1 MRFDLETRYNYYD
14 VAGHV
19 NNAVYLT
26 YFEVAR
32 VKAWSAMVGARQDVA
47 FVIAE
52 ASVRYVS
59 RAQLGEPLAI
69 DIRTAEVRDK
79 AHPEAPEGWTLTVS
93 RRGAGRSVREY
104 PPAAAVRAN
113 LEAWAG
119 AAAGGPAY
127 PMTADEMLGTVA
139 ALEAVVRSAA
149 SGAVETVAAPP
160 PR

>member
-1 MRFDLETRYNYYD
+1 MRFDLETRYNDYD

-32 VKAWSAMVGARQDVA
+32 VKAWNAMVGARQDVA

-79 AHPEAPEGWTLTVS
+79 AWVWSYRILDSRDGRLVADGRTVQVMFDFATGSAVPIPPEI
-93 RRGAGRSVREY
+93 RSK
-104 PPAAAVRAN
+104 
-113 LEAWAG
+113 L
-119 AAAGGPAY
+119 
-127 PMTADEMLGTVA
+127 ADV
-139 ALEAVVRSAA
+139 
-149 SGAVETVAAPP
+149 
-160 PR
+160 

>member
-1 MRFDLETRYNYYD
+1 MRFDLETRYNDYD
-14 VAGHV
+14 TAGHV

-32 VKAWSAMVGARQDVA
+32 MKAWSAMVGARRDVA

-79 AHPEAPEGWTLTVS
+79 AWVWSYRILDSRDGRLVADGRTVQVMFDFATGSAVPIPPEI
-93 RRGAGRSVREY
+93 RGK
-104 PPAAAVRAN
+104 
-113 LEAWAG
+113 L
-119 AAAGGPAY
+119 
-127 PMTADEMLGTVA
+127 ADV
-139 ALEAVVRSAA
+139 
-149 SGAVETVAAPP
+149 
-160 PR
+160 